1 MSEVNWTVYENDGK
15 TVFIRTLANS
25 SQQCCLAE
33 DKQFQKWLR
42 DNEDNLPSD
51 IQAKIDDGT
60 LTIED
65 AD

>member
-1 MSEVNWTVYENDGK
+1 MTYQVVTDENLSVQVYKKIDEDGLC
-15 TVFIRTLANS
+15 RTTCIGIDKNF
-25 SQQCCLAE
+25 QQ
-33 DKQFQKWLR
+33 WLR

-60 LTIED
+60 LTIQE